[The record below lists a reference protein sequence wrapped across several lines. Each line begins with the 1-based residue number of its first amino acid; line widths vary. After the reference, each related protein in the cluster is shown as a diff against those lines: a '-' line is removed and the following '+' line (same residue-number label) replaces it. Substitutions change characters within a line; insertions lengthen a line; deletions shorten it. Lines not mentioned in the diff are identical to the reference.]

1 MEIFPNWTFVPIVF
15 FLIVLTFI
23 LNRTFFR
30 PLEKT
35 LEERNR
41 RIGGARREAEEIKKA
56 SQEKALEFERR
67 LRDARR
73 EADQQIAK
81 VKTAAVG
88 EKNQVVA
95 HQRSETE
102 KMLQEARADIRAK
115 TEEARG
121 LLESQAQSFAARIAS
136 RILKRPVQRKGSL

>member
-15 FLIVLTFI
+15 FLIVLTFV
-23 LNRTFFR
+23 LNRTYFR
-30 PLEKT
+30 PMGKT
-35 LEERNR
+35 LEERYH

-56 SQEKALEFERR
+56 SVEKGLEFERK

-81 VKTAAVG
+81 VKTAALG
-88 EKNQVVA
+88 EKTQVVA
-95 HQRSETE
+95 QQRSETE

-115 TEEARG
+115 TEEARSA
-121 LLESQAQSFAARIAS
+121 LESQAQSFATRIAS
-136 RILKRPVQRKGSL
+136 RILKRPVQRKGSV

>member
-23 LNRTFFR
+23 LNRTYFR
-30 PLEKT
+30 PMGKT
-35 LEERNR
+35 LEERFH
-41 RIGGARREAEEIKKA
+41 RIGGARREAEEIKRA
-56 SQEKALEFERR
+56 SQEKALEFDRK
-67 LRDARR
+67 LREARR

-81 VKTAAVG
+81 VKMAALG

-95 HQRSETE
+95 QQRSDTE
-102 KMLQEARADIRAK
+102 KMLQQAKADIRAK
-115 TEEARG
+115 TEEARHT
-121 LLESQAQSFAARIAS
+121 LESQAHAFATRIAS

>member
-15 FLIVLTFI
+15 FLIVLTFV
-23 LNRTFFR
+23 LNRTYFR
-30 PLEKT
+30 PMGKI
-35 LEERNR
+35 LEERYH

-56 SQEKALEFERR
+56 SVEKASEFERK

-81 VKTAAVG
+81 VKTAALG

-95 HQRSETE
+95 QQRSETE

-115 TEEARG
+115 TEEARRA
-121 LLESQAQSFAARIAS
+121 LESQAQSFATRIAS
-136 RILKRPVQRKGSL
+136 RILKRPVQRKGSV

>member
-30 PLEKT
+30 PLGKT
-35 LEERNR
+35 LEERHSK
-41 RIGGARREAEEIKKA
+41 IGGARREAEEIKKA

-73 EADQQIAK
+73 QADQQILQ
-81 VKTAAVG
+81 VKTAALG
-88 EKNQVVA
+88 EKNQVIA
-95 HQRSETE
+95 TQRSETE
-102 KMLQEARADIRAK
+102 KMLLEAKTDLRAK
-115 TEEARG
+115 TDEARSS
-121 LLESQAQSFAARIAS
+121 LEKQAQSFAARIAS
-136 RILKRPVQRKGSL
+136 RILKRPVQGKGSL

>member
-30 PLEKT
+30 PMGKILD
-35 LEERNR
+35 ERFH

-56 SQEKALEFERR
+56 SQEKALEFDRK
-67 LRDARR
+67 LREARR

-81 VKTAAVG
+81 VKTAALG

-95 HQRSETE
+95 QQRSETE

-115 TEEARG
+115 TEEARRA
-121 LLESQAQSFAARIAS
+121 LESQAQTFATRIAS